1 MTNTGDSSSLRVKL
15 LADSIL
21 STELNGEEIRTCV
34 LTCVE
39 ILARMIA
46 VLPEENREKGFQDIH
61 NILKDVQETMVVH
74 TKPPT
79 HDGNQ
84 TIH

>member
-1 MTNTGDSSSLRVKL
+1 MTNTGDFSSLRIKS

-21 STELNGEEIRTCV
+21 STELNGEEIRVCV
-34 LTCVE
+34 LTCIE

-46 VLPEENREKGFQDIH
+46 CLPEGNREKGFQDIH
-61 NILKDVQETMVVH
+61 TILKDVQETMVVNA
-74 TKPPT
+74 KLPT

-84 TIH
+84 TVH